1 MASTDL
7 GRRFVL
13 VWPLLLTG
21 LMALQSHGKYRL
33 GKKIC
38 SGTAPFTDWTDG
50 PAKSWQVQTR
60 EEDWFWYDPFYRL
73 D

>member
-33 GKKIC
+33 GKKIG
-38 SGTAPFTDWTDG
+38 SETAPLTDWTDG
-50 PAKSWQVQTR
+50 HTSRWQVQTR
-60 EEDWFWYDPFYRL
+60 EEDWV
-73 D
+73 